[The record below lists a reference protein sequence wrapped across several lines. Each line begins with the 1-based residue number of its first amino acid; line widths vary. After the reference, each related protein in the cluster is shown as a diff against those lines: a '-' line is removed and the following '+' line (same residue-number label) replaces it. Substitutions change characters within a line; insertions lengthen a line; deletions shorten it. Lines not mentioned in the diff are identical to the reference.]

1 MARHVSPRGAGFGG
15 GARVRVCVG
24 HRVRR
29 EGGAGQLQQGEGHPE
44 QTLLTKAIVLYSVYC
59 TVLCLVHRS
68 VREMAVRYT
77 SILEK
82 AERRRQ

>member
-1 MARHVSPRGAGFGG
+1 MARHVSPRGAGLGG

-24 HRVRR
+24 HRVRG

-59 TVLCLVHRS
+59 TVLYCTVS
-68 VREMAVRYT
+68 ST
-77 SILEK
+77 
-82 AERRRQ
+82 